1 MRPKIA
7 SFALALGLALSLCA
21 ATACGASQEPTVTI
35 IVPWTGGELNAFK
48 AVYEPW
54 AKKRHIHVITES
66 TSAIAQ
72 AVNAD
77 LAAGDQSILVDLPS
91 PGAVRQYVDQLQ
103 PLTGINL
110 NSYDQ
115 PWRSLAEV
123 NGRVYAV
130 PVKAD
135 VKSLIWYQTSTP
147 RSALTS
153 WKALENF
160 SRHGTPWCLGL
171 ANSLTSGWPGA
182 DWIADILLSQYGP
195 ATYERW
201 LAGTLSW
208 TSPQIG
214 GAWQEWGAL
223 MRYGAAVPGGVP
235 KALTTAYGD
244 ANPGNKSAK
253 MPEYGCELEH
263 GALSATGLDPTR
275 GYDYIPFPAISGN
288 ASRVLVSGDFMVMF
302 GDDQNAL
309 HLLQHLAQGSTQ
321 EMWVK
326 QTTGYAFSAD
336 NAVQPE
342 DYPGGRHGV
351 EYSIAGRLQPGTGL
365 TLCFSAE
372 DMMAPDMSAAFEQAV
387 LDYVNNP
394 NSLHG
399 LLAGLQQTQQGLLRI
414 QRSEKNNEPLVP
426 GNACAA
432 A

>member
-1 MRPKIA
+1 MRSKITR
-7 SFALALGLALSLCA
+7 FALALGLALSLCA
-21 ATACGASQEPTVTI
+21 AAACGASQEPTVTV
-35 IVPWTGGELNAFK
+35 IVPWTGGELNAFE
-48 AVYEPW
+48 AVIEPFE
-54 AKKRHIHVITES
+54 KENHVKVLPEP
-66 TSAIAQ
+66 TSAVAQ
-72 AVNAD
+72 TVDAD

-91 PGAVRQYVDQLQ
+91 PGAVTQYVKLGLH
-103 PLTGINL
+103 PLPGINL

-147 RSALTS
+147 RSSLTS
-153 WKALENF
+153 WGALENF

-171 ANSLTSGWPGA
+171 ANGLTSGWPGA
-182 DWIADILLSQYGP
+182 DWVADILLSQYGP
-195 ATYERW
+195 VTYESW
-201 LAGTLSW
+201 LAGTLPW
-208 TSPQIG
+208 TSPQVSS
-214 GAWQEWGAL
+214 AWQEWGAL
-223 MRYGAAVPGGVP
+223 MRHGTAVPGGAS

-244 ANPGNKSAK
+244 ANPGNPSAK

-263 GALSATGLDPTR
+263 GALSATGLDPSQ
-275 GYDYIPFPAISGN
+275 GYDYVPFPAISGD

-302 GDDQNAL
+302 GDDQNAV
-309 HLLQHLAQGSTQ
+309 HLLQYLAKGSTQ

-326 QTTGYAFSAD
+326 ETTGYAFSAD
-336 NAVQPE
+336 NAVQPSA
-342 DYPGGRHGV
+342 YPGGPGGV

-372 DMMAPDMSAAFEQAV
+372 DMMAPDMTAAFEQAV
-387 LDYVNNP
+387 LDYVYDP
-394 NSLHG
+394 NSLHR
-399 LLAGLQQTQQGLLRI
+399 LLAGLQQTQQGLPRT
-414 QRSEKNNEPLVP
+414 EPLVQ